1 VLSYFKCEVALKFYK
16 IGQLLIM
23 ATKKNDSAKTTGGA
37 AKKASSGKTA
47 ITVSKEKSLN
57 ELVSSLAETTGIT
70 KAKAKEVL
78 DAHAELL
85 ISELKETGSVQ
96 LAGIGKLKLGQRA
109 ERQGRNPST
118 GEAITIKASKTV
130 KFSGGKR
137 FKDSFQ

>member
-1 VLSYFKCEVALKFYK
+1 
-16 IGQLLIM
+16 M
-23 ATKKNDSAKTTGGA
+23 AAKKSVSAKTTGGA
-37 AKKASSGKTA
+37 AKKAATSKTA
-47 ITVSKEKSLN
+47 STGGKEKSLT
-57 ELVSSLAETTGIT
+57 ELVSALAETTGIT

-85 ISELKETGSVQ
+85 ISELKANGSVQ
-96 LAGIGKLKLGQRA
+96 LAGIGKLKLGERA

-137 FKDSFQ
+137 FKDRFQ

>member
-1 VLSYFKCEVALKFYK
+1 
-16 IGQLLIM
+16 M
-23 ATKKNDSAKTTGGA
+23 ATKKTETKKTTTAKTT
-37 AKKASSGKTA
+37 KPTKSTKKTA
-47 ITVSKEKSLN
+47 ATGGKEKSMS
-57 ELVSSLAETTGIT
+57 ELVSALAETTELS

-85 ISELKETGSVQ
+85 INELKENGSVQ
-96 LAGIGKLKLGQRA
+96 LAGIGKLKLGERA

-137 FKDSFQ
+137 FKESFQ

>member
-1 VLSYFKCEVALKFYK
+1 
-16 IGQLLIM
+16 M
-23 ATKKNDSAKTTGGA
+23 ATKKSDTAKKTDGA
-37 AKKASSGKTA
+37 AKKAAPGKKAAATGG
-47 ITVSKEKSLN
+47 KEKSVS
-57 ELVSSLAETTGIT
+57 ELVSALAETTGLS

-85 ISELKETGSVQ
+85 VNELKENGSVQ

>member
-1 VLSYFKCEVALKFYK
+1 
-16 IGQLLIM
+16 M
-23 ATKKNDSAKTTGGA
+23 AANKSNSAKSSGST
-37 AKKASSGKTA
+37 AKKSAASKSASTG
-47 ITVSKEKSLN
+47 SNKEKSLT
-57 ELVSSLAETTGIT
+57 ELVSALAETTGLT
-70 KAKAKEVL
+70 KDKVREVL

-85 ISELKETGSVQ
+85 ISELKTNGSVQ
-96 LAGIGKLKLGQRA
+96 LAGIGKLKMGERA

>member
-1 VLSYFKCEVALKFYK
+1 
-16 IGQLLIM
+16 M
-23 ATKKNDSAKTTGGA
+23 AAKKSSSAKSSGGA
-37 AKKASSGKTA
+37 ARKSSTSKSATTGSS
-47 ITVSKEKSLN
+47 SKEKSLT
-57 ELVSSLAETTGIT
+57 ELVGALAETTGLT
-70 KAKAKEVL
+70 KDKAREVL

-85 ISELKETGSVQ
+85 INELKTNGSVQ
-96 LAGIGKLKLGQRA
+96 LAGIGKLKMGMRA

>member
-1 VLSYFKCEVALKFYK
+1 
-16 IGQLLIM
+16 M
-23 ATKKNDSAKTTGGA
+23 ATKKNDSAKATGGA
-37 AKKASSGKTA
+37 AKKSAGKTA
-47 ITVSKEKSLN
+47 STGSKEKSVN
-57 ELVSSLAETTGIT
+57 ELISALAETTGLT
-70 KAKAKEVL
+70 KAKAKEVI

-85 ISELKETGSVQ
+85 ITELKETGSVQ

-118 GEAITIKASKTV
+118 GETITIKASKTV

>member
-1 VLSYFKCEVALKFYK
+1 
-16 IGQLLIM
+16 M
-23 ATKKNDSAKTTGGA
+23 ATKKSSSTKSSSSAAKKSSASKSATTGG
-37 AKKASSGKTA
+37 
-47 ITVSKEKSLN
+47 SKEKSLT
-57 ELVSSLAETTGIT
+57 ELVGALAETTGLSKD
-70 KAKAKEVL
+70 KAREVL

-85 ISELKETGSVQ
+85 ISELKSNGSVQ
-96 LAGIGKLKLGQRA
+96 LAGIGKLKMGERA

>member
-1 VLSYFKCEVALKFYK
+1 
-16 IGQLLIM
+16 M
-23 ATKKNDSAKTTGGA
+23 ATKKNAATKTTSET
-37 AKKASSGKTA
+37 KKASSGKKA
-47 ITVSKEKSLN
+47 AASGGKEKSVA
-57 ELVSSLAETTGIT
+57 ELVSSLAETTGLS

-85 ISELKETGSVQ
+85 IDELKQNGSVQ
-96 LAGIGKLKLGQRA
+96 LAGIGKLKLGERA
-109 ERQGRNPST
+109 ERQGRNPAT

>member
-1 VLSYFKCEVALKFYK
+1 
-16 IGQLLIM
+16 M
-23 ATKKNDSAKTTGGA
+23 AEKKSDSAKTAGGT
-37 AKKASSGKTA
+37 AKKASIGKAPSTGG
-47 ITVSKEKSLN
+47 KEKSVN
-57 ELVSSLAETTGIT
+57 ELVSALAETTGLT

-96 LAGIGKLKLGQRA
+96 LAGIGKLKLGQRT

-137 FKDSFQ
+137 FKDNFNR

>member
-1 VLSYFKCEVALKFYK
+1 
-16 IGQLLIM
+16 M
-23 ATKKNDSAKTTGGA
+23 ATKKTTA
-37 AKKASSGKTA
+37 SKSTKPTAPAKKAAATGG
-47 ITVSKEKSLN
+47 KEKSLG
-57 ELVSSLAETTGIT
+57 ELVSALAETTGLS

-85 ISELKETGSVQ
+85 VKELKENGSVQ
-96 LAGIGKLKLGQRA
+96 LAGIGKLKMGERA

-118 GEAITIKASKTV
+118 GEAITIKAAKTV